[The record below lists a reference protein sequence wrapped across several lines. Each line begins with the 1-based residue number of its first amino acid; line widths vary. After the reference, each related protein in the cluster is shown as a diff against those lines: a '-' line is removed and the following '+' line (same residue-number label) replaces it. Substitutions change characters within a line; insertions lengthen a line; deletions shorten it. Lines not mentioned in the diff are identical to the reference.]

1 MRVSVLVNFKLLGG
15 MLDLVEEVNDMGE
28 VMVDKV
34 VVDTIFIKSEL

>member
-1 MRVSVLVNFKLLGG
+1 MPVSVLVNFKLLGG

-34 VVDTIFIKSEL
+34 VVDTIFVKSEL

>member
-15 MLDLVEEVNDMGE
+15 MLDLVEEVDDMGE

-34 VVDTIFIKSEL
+34 VVNTIFIKSEL

>member
-15 MLDLVEEVNDMGE
+15 MLDLVEEVKDMRD